1 MDTDVQTLLF
11 AEETKRILACAM
23 EVHNELGQGFREKT
37 YENAMVVLFNEQG
50 LPFEQQARFSV
61 LFHSVK
67 VDDFIPDLVAFG
79 KIIVDIKTVDQ
90 LGPVEIGQMLNY
102 LRATGLKVALLIN
115 FKHSRLAWKRVVL

>member
-1 MDTDVQTLLF
+1 MDTDVQSLLF
-11 AEETKRILACAM
+11 ADETKRILACAM
-23 EVHNELGQGFREKT
+23 QVHNDLGHGFREKT
-37 YENAMVVLFNEQG
+37 HENAMMVLFRE
-50 LPFEQQARFSV
+50 LESPFEQQVRFPV

-67 VDDFIPDLVAFG
+67 IDDFIPDFVAFG

-90 LGPVEIGQMLNY
+90 LGPIETGQMLNY